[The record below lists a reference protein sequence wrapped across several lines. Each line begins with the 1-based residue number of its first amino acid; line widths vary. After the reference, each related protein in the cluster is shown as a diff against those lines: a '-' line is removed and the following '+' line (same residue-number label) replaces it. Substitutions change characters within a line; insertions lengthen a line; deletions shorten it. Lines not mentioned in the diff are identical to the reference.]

1 MQTSSIHPHPA
12 RLATP
17 TGLPRAIRRA
27 RPALRAVLL
36 TTALA
41 WSIGV
46 PAPGAGTAAQSVSM
60 SATIH
65 ALDTISSAS
74 PTPRS
79 TRARQP

>member
-1 MQTSSIHPHPA
+1 
-12 RLATP
+12 
-17 TGLPRAIRRA
+17 
-27 RPALRAVLL
+27 VLL

-41 WSIGV
+41 WSIGM
-46 PAPGAGTAAQSVSM
+46 PAPGADTAAQALGM

-65 ALDTISSAS
+65 ALGAVSSAS